1 MAGKTETAN
10 DKSEKARRWLPI
22 VNDKWR
28 EERKRHKAKTYGIL
42 GAQSLLL
49 RECVKSLRGKWVI
62 KEN

>member
-1 MAGKTETAN
+1 MTGKMETAN
-10 DKSEKARRWLPI
+10 DKSEKTRRWLPI
-22 VNDKWR
+22 VNDKRR
-28 EERKRHKAKTYGIL
+28 EERKRHKAKTYGIF